1 MVSVELGTIADVD
14 AVADLWVDL
23 AAGQREFGSHLLAE
37 ENRATVREAIAQSA
51 VADELLVARAEREG
65 QPEAN
70 EPAAEIVGFVTV
82 SVESGT
88 YDRDVTRGLVQ
99 NIYVVA
105 DRRGDGIGSELL
117 TEAETRLAE
126 AGADAISLEV
136 MADNEAA
143 RRFYRRHGYDPHRV
157 ELEKSVES
165 DTLTKE

>member
-23 AAGQREFGSHLLAE
+23 CAGQREFGSHFLAE
-37 ENRATVREAIAQSA
+37 ENRARVREAVAQNA
-51 VADELLVARAEREG
+51 VADELLVARAD
-65 QPEAN
+65 PEVRD
-70 EPAAEIVGFVTV
+70 ESDESAAEIVGFVTV

-105 DRRGDGIGSELL
+105 HRRGDGIGSELL
-117 TEAETRLAE
+117 AEAETRLAE
-126 AGADAISLEV
+126 AGADAVSLDV

-143 RRFYRRHGYDPHRV
+143 RRFYRRHGYAPHRV